1 MRVSTLSDNQLMEHI
16 ISVAREYRKRFGKS
30 LGITGEVGE
39 YRAAQLL
46 NLTRA
51 AGNIN
56 EGYDAV
62 DSKGRKV
69 QIKSRIYRRNQER
82 TSVFKNYGFDYA
94 ILVLLSEQ
102 YEITEIYKAACKDIR
117 DRIKVQS
124 YTKPALSI
132 SDFKKIAKRIYP

>member
-1 MRVSTLSDNQLMEHI
+1 MRVITLSDDQLMEHI

-51 AGNIN
+51 SGNIN
-56 EGYDAV
+56 EGYDAI

-117 DRIKVQS
+117 DRIKAQS

-132 SDFKKIAKRIYP
+132 SDFKKLAKRIYP